1 MAKNILLENLY
12 DIYLISETNGVDIG
26 VAESMFE
33 HNLREV
39 GDPGQDFYAGATTN
53 YAETSV
59 AYSAASHEE
68 KQAWRDAV
76 HEVVYNNNEALAK
89 AFGKKDRAAFDA
101 VIKEYIEATIPAEEQ
116 ADAQ

>member
-12 DIYLISETNGVDIG
+12 DIYLIAETNGVDIG
-26 VAESMFE
+26 VAQSMFE

-59 AYSAASHEE
+59 PYAAASNEE

-76 HEVVYNNNEALAK
+76 HEVVYNNNETLAD
-89 AFGKKDRAAFDA
+89 AFGKKDRGAFDA
-101 VIKEYIEATIPAEEQ
+101 IVKEYLDATVPAEKQ
-116 ADAQ
+116 